1 MPLSNKPH
9 LYEITGI
16 DDVADFYRERFFTGG
31 VHDARYFDP
40 LSRFDIKYART
51 MWVYDNVRPGT
62 TLLELGCGEGML
74 ALLKRKGLNLF
85 GIDLSS
91 ELVAA
96 ALMNG
101 YDGAYVA
108 NVTDLPFPDSSFDYV
123 VSLDVL
129 GHISLEDKD
138 RVLAEVKR
146 VLRPGGVT
154 MHGIESID
162 RDKNPGY
169 EAMDEEAL
177 RRFVR
182 IDGHIGL
189 EDDTEIYERFSRFFR
204 YVQVEPRYTVSLSR
218 DEFLKQA
225 DEYGAPFEEDF
236 LDYLR
241 SLSFTERRTFDIA
254 MGYVFGRISDLN
266 LKLPKSGLYT
276 LLKASETPLGPF
288 YNEHRDRRDLLWAGT
303 ETNSAC
309 LDRSAAFDAGW
320 LGVNN
325 LPPVARWMGER
336 AAIRFVAPKLTKLRL
351 DITTHMPQLEVRPL
365 GLQFLLNGQRLCAL
379 SLCHYG
385 WLEIEID
392 VPQSVRSAATNSFE
406 FEIYADRTWQPS
418 ALSDQSKDDRYL
430 SIAVC
435 NIEIFD

>member
-1 MPLSNKPH
+1 
-9 LYEITGI
+9 
-16 DDVADFYRERFFTGG
+16 
-31 VHDARYFDP
+31 
-40 LSRFDIKYART
+40 
-51 MWVYDNVRPGT
+51 
-62 TLLELGCGEGML
+62 
-74 ALLKRKGLNLF
+74 
-85 GIDLSS
+85 
-91 ELVAA
+91 
-96 ALMNG
+96 MNG

-146 VLRPGGVT
+146 VMRPGGVT

-162 RDKNPGY
+162 RDKDPGY
-169 EAMDEEAL
+169 EAMDEEEL

-204 YVQVEPRYTVSLSR
+204 YVQVEPRYTVSISR

-241 SLSFTERRTFDIA
+241 SLSFTERRAFDIA

-288 YNEHRDRRDLLWAGT
+288 YNEHRDRRDLLGAGT
-303 ETNSAC
+303 ETDSTC

-336 AAIRFVAPKLTKLRL
+336 AAIRFVAPKLTKMRL
-351 DITTHMPQLEVRPL
+351 DITTHMPELAVRPL

-379 SLCHYG
+379 SLFHYG

-392 VPQSVRSAATNSFE
+392 VPQSVRSAATDSFE

-418 ALSDQSKDDRYL
+418 ALGDQSKDDRYL